1 MCRLIHTTTTTT
13 QEFKKS
19 IVTNVGSKVVKPIS
33 IAALVLVVPQ
43 IAAVLATGW
52 LLCRMSPKAFMVKD
66 NIGMWGGK

>member
-1 MCRLIHTTTTTT
+1 M
-13 QEFKKS
+13 
-19 IVTNVGSKVVKPIS
+19 KPIS

-66 NIGMWGGK
+66 NIGMGGGQGRGAVACCRHSSHTLSIACERRS